1 MASRTKEK
9 HQVLLFHSLKRPNF
23 KLFALRNKQQHPPPL
38 PHHHHLRIIEF
49 FTTHFTRRSF
59 SRRPTNRYGVGWGDV
74 PQENKFEQVC
84 SGVAPE
90 LVCFCFCICICI
102 CSLFPP
108 NVYSASLN
116 ATFFTHIW
124 PTFWI
129 YHFYTIIPKFWGIK
143 INFSTFMSWS
153 IYFIA
158 FLTIFVPQWEA
169 IFYIFLFF

>member
-1 MASRTKEK
+1 MFSVVPNILLAPNMTQNAERKHRTQDANTAHNRLRHE
-9 HQVLLFHSLKRPNF
+9 VAGYFLCLVF
-23 KLFALRNKQQHPPPL
+23 KYFGRLDM
-38 PHHHHLRIIEF
+38 
-49 FTTHFTRRSF
+49 S
-59 SRRPTNRYGVGWGDV
+59 W
-74 PQENKFEQVC
+74 
-84 SGVAPE
+84 VAPE

-102 CSLFPP
+102 CFLFPP
-108 NVYSASLN
+108 NVYSALLN

-129 YHFYTIIPKFWGIK
+129 YHFYTIISKFFGIK